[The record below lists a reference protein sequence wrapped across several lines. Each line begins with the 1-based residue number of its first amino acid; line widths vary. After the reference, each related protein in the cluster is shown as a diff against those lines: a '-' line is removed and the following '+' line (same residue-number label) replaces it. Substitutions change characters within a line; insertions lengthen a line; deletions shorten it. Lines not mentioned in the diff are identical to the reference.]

1 MKTMTRLMTVAM
13 VAITMMAVSSCD
25 EGPGWREDDYWFDVE
40 EAVNAYFERYGDFG
54 ADSKTMADWF
64 DYCYPYASNAD
75 YNSFCNNVESV
86 IYSNQKAMAR
96 LLNGNWQGNL
106 TMRYKENGQSV
117 SQKCTVAWDFEL
129 SSNSDV
135 SGRGQEV
142 RYSEAEGT
150 TTTAFSWYVNNEGG
164 IEMSFDAASDDDDP
178 INMIV
183 AYSTLDLL
191 SDSEF
196 TGTLVGVNIDE
207 EDDFSLTK
215 TSYAKPSV
223 DTRTVAIKHFGGA
236 KSTAKAANLERNIS
250 VSNGHR

>member
-1 MKTMTRLMTVAM
+1 MKTMTRFITMAM
-13 VAITMMAVSSCD
+13 VAITMTAVSSCD
-25 EGPGWREDDYWFDVE
+25 DGPEWRGDDYWFDVD
-40 EAVNAYFERYGDFG
+40 EAVDAYFARYGDFG
-54 ADSKTMADWF
+54 TDGETMADWF
-64 DYCYPYASNAD
+64 DNSYPYASNAD
-75 YNSFCNNVESV
+75 YNSFRNGVESV
-86 IYSNQKAMAR
+86 IYDNQKAMAR

-117 SQKCTVAWDFEL
+117 SQRCTVAWDFEL

-150 TTTAFSWYVNNEGG
+150 TITAFSWYVNNEGG
-164 IEMSFDAASDDDDP
+164 IEMSFDPASADDDP

-207 EDDFSLTK
+207 EDDFSLTR
-215 TSYAKPSV
+215 TQYAKPSV
-223 DTRTVAIKHFGGA
+223 ETRTAASKKFGGK
-236 KSTAKAANLERNIS
+236 KSGAAAATIERAVTVAS
-250 VSNGHR
+250 GHR